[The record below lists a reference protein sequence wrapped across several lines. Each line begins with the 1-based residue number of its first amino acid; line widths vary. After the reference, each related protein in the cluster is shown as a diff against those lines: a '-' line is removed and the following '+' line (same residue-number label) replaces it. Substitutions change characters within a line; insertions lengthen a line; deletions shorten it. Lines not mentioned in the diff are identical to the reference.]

1 MTVTFSDLHTESGLK
16 SLNEY
21 LSGKSYISGDQ
32 ISKDDIKVYG
42 AVLVNPG
49 GAFPNAGKWYDSVS
63 SQLASSFP
71 GKACGVRVGAAAAAP
86 VAKEIGQL
94 LPANLFWQIE
104 DFCPGTSESI
114 AAPTIGFCAVLLHV
128 GDDYSVV
135 SVIGA
140 SHMAKILG
148 MLLDFLALNLEAAGD
163 DDDDDLDLFGDETEE
178 DKKAAEEREK
188 AKKQSAKKK
197 ESGKSSVLLD
207 VKPWDDETDMA
218 AMEKAVRSIEMPGLL
233 WGASKLAPVGY
244 GIKKLQIMLTIVDDL
259 VSVDSLIE
267 EYLTVE
273 PCNEYIQSCDIVAFN
288 KI

>member
-1 MTVTFSDLHTESGLK
+1 MAVTFSDIHTESGLK
-16 SLNEY
+16 SLDEY
-21 LSGKSYISGDQ
+21 LAGKSYISGDQ

-42 AVLVNPG
+42 AVLENPG
-49 GAFPNAGKWYDSVS
+49 DAFTNASKWYDSVS

-71 GKACGVRVGAAAAAP
+71 GKATGVRVGAGAGAAAP
-86 VAKEIGQL
+86 VE
-94 LPANLFWQIE
+94 
-104 DFCPGTSESI
+104 
-114 AAPTIGFCAVLLHV
+114 AAP
-128 GDDYSVV
+128 
-135 SVIGA
+135 
-140 SHMAKILG
+140 AK
-148 MLLDFLALNLEAAGD
+148 EAAGD

-188 AKKQSAKKK
+188 AKKGSSKKK

-218 AMEKAVRSIEMPGLL
+218 ALEKAVRSIEMPGLF

-244 GIKKLQIMLTIVDDL
+244 GIKKLQIMLTIIDDL

-267 EYLTVE
+267 ERLTVE
-273 PCNEYIQSCDIVAFN
+273 PCSEYIQSCDIVAFN